1 MPSRPNP
8 DTQEGR
14 ILAILEDGFSH
25 TLYDWPG
32 RDRYTGR
39 NAVSRLKTRG
49 YPITSWLSRTHRVQS
64 YRLPLSQGELQ
75 FAD

>member
-14 ILAILEDGFSH
+14 ILAVLEDGFSH

-39 NAVSRLKTRG
+39 NAISRLRARG
-49 YPITSWLSRTHRVQS
+49 YEIGSWFSRTYRVQS

>member
-1 MPSRPNP
+1 MPSRPNS

-32 RDRYTGR
+32 SDRYTGR

-49 YPITSWLSRTHRVQS
+49 YPIASWFSRVHGVQA
-64 YRLPLSQGELQ
+64 YRLPLSQGEFQ